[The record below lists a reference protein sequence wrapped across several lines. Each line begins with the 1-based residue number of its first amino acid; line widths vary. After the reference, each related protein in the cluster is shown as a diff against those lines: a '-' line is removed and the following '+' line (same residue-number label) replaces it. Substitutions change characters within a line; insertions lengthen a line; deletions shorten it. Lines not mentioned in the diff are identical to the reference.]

1 MFCTYHQYYSGDQ
14 MKMNEMGGACRKYG
28 EERGH
33 AGFSWGIVRER
44 DHLDRSSR
52 R

>member
-1 MFCTYHQYYSGDQ
+1 
-14 MKMNEMGGACRKYG
+14 MKKNEMGGACSKYG

-33 AGFSWGIVRER
+33 AGFSRGIVRER
-44 DHLDRSSR
+44 DHLDGASR